1 MRDVGH
7 CKMNPES
14 IHLVDE
20 FYDYSASNLEFLQR
34 KFDDL
39 DVRTKREVESKVQEV
54 ICETE
59 EDEWEDCESEDDD
72 EQPQE
77 ATQSEEQEEQY
88 VLIRGYWHPLRD
100 KIVDSKFIRDNLEL
114 NDKDEVVL
122 KNGRILGHRKY
133 AKYYKQNMVQIV
145 RKKSELIRALTH
157 RELGRLKAPEQTGV
171 AKYRAIEAT
180 LER

>member
-1 MRDVGH
+1 MRDAGH

-54 ICETE
+54 IRETE
-59 EDEWEDCESEDDD
+59 EDEWEDCESEDDG
-72 EQPQE
+72 QPQE
-77 ATQSEEQEEQY
+77 PAQSEEQY

-100 KIVDSKFIRDNLEL
+100 KIVDSRFIRDNLEL

-133 AKYYKQNMVQIV
+133 AKYYRQNMVQVV

-157 RELGRLKAPEQTGV
+157 RELGRLKAPEQGGV
-171 AKYRAIEAT
+171 AKFRAIEAT